1 MFEIRNYHFE
11 PMKFDEYKK
20 WAETT
25 HAVLYLKGKMDVVG
39 FWVNNEMAPIY
50 GGSLPLDENVR
61 PANITW
67 IIRWQDRAQRDQVW
81 EELHSDPAW
90 QAIMSQVPGGRE
102 SYLRTE
108 VKFATEI

>member
-11 PMKFDEYKK
+11 PSKFDEYKP
-20 WAETT
+20 WAESL
-25 HAVLYLKGKMDVVG
+25 AVPFLKSKMEIVG
-39 FWVNNEMAPIY
+39 FWVNNEMAPMY
-50 GGSLPLDENVR
+50 GGSHHQDENVS

-67 IIRWQDRAQRDQVW
+67 ILRWQDRAQRDKAW
-81 EELHSDPAW
+81 DELHTDPEW
-90 QAIMSQVPGGRE
+90 QEIISQVPGGRE